1 MQVTRSR
8 WLPCSYMV
16 NTLKIFFPGTT
27 KPILTKLCMKH
38 QSPKPFII
46 CANNDLGMTLTYFPA
61 RSKFATEVFT
71 WKNVTMMDS
80 LIFLHPVT
88 WKLVNIVK

>member
-8 WLPCSYMV
+8 WLLCPYMV
-16 NTLKIFFPGTT
+16 NTLKFFFSGTT
-27 KPILTKLCMKH
+27 EPILMKLCMKH
-38 QSPKPFII
+38 KRPKLFII

-71 WKNVTMMDS
+71 WKHVTMMDS
-80 LIFLHPVT
+80 LIFFESCHLE
-88 WKLVNIVK
+88 IG